1 MATPGLQKLNIPK
14 KTNVSPKAAI
24 ANNLRSQGVA
34 QGTSWGIFAQ
44 RTMTGLGVQYNN
56 RAFNSGSISATRHAL
71 NDNRTEV
78 YNNIGG
84 FGHVHKN
91 NQSSGMN
98 PLAMMSMM
106 SMLNKMNNMQG
117 IRQTRSSNSTDR
129 SDILKD
135 IPTNDGKGDVKSL
148 SNKLSNATS
157 FQTIN
162 NIETELGTKLTN
174 FGTEYNKIG
183 KDSSGNNL
191 IEQTLSAEDIKAGL
205 SSAGVNIDYSKLNLS
220 EITLTDASSIQDI
233 ETAVGQI
240 DTDKKAVEEF
250 QDSQVKTAIK
260 SCKDKSEALN
270 TEIRGIDS
278 QIQGLEGK
286 KTGNAEADAGIDQ
299 QIKELKEKK
308 AALEAEKAKVDKA
321 KDALET
327 TVKQQISDITSALD
341 TKKDELNDLKKTK
354 SELADKKYDLAKE
367 QDEKINKNKQKMDKL
382 NTEINTLRKSTT
394 DAKKGKDNLNKLN
407 AKINEYNGL
416 VNNMK
421 SLYTSLQNAGATN
434 FTNSKGKNY
443 TVKNT
448 SEDTKYTT
456 IITPIPVQGA
466 GKDLNLSGDASTQ
479 NQAIRAQIENCQVGE
494 AIDIGNG
501 TYTKG
506 ADGNFTSDLG
516 QIFTALDL
524 MKSHIQNQNNPLSNL
539 LN

>member
-1 MATPGLQKLNIPK
+1 MSTPGLQKLNIPK

-44 RTMTGLGVQYNN
+44 RTMTGLGVHYNN
-56 RAFNSGSISATRHAL
+56 RNFNSSSISATRHAL
-71 NDNRTEV
+71 NDNRTIV
-78 YNNIGG
+78 NNNIGY
-84 FGHVHKN
+84 GHVHSN
-91 NQSSGMN
+91 NGNNTMNKFMAGMM
-98 PLAMMSMM
+98 AMN
-106 SMLNKMNNMQG
+106 MLGQLGANIADTVKSTKPSDKG
-117 IRQTRSSNSTDR
+117 DILSNSPATP
-129 SDILKD
+129 SDNSNID
-135 IPTNDGKGDVKSL
+135 NL
-148 SNKLSNATS
+148 SNKLSKATS

-162 NIETELGTKLTN
+162 NIETELGTKLSN
-174 FGTEYNKIG
+174 FGNEYGKIG

-191 IEQTLSAEDIKAGL
+191 IKQTLSAEDIQAGL

-220 EITLTDASSIQDI
+220 EITLTNASTIQNI

-260 SCKDKSEALN
+260 SCKDRSEALN

-286 KTGNAEADAGIDQ
+286 KTGDAETDAGIDQ

-308 AALEAEKAKVDKA
+308 AALETEKAKVDKA

-506 ADGNFTSDLG
+506 ANGNFTSDLG
-516 QIFTALDL
+516 QTFTALDL

>member
-1 MATPGLQKLNIPK
+1 MSTPGLQKLNIPK

-44 RTMTGLGVQYNN
+44 RTMTGLGVHYNN
-56 RAFNSGSISATRHAL
+56 RNFNSSSISATRHAL
-71 NDNRTEV
+71 NDNRTIV
-78 YNNIGG
+78 NNNIGY
-84 FGHVHKN
+84 GHVHSN
-91 NQSSGMN
+91 NDNNTINKFVAGMM
-98 PLAMMSMM
+98 AMNILGQLGANIADTVKSTKP
-106 SMLNKMNNMQG
+106 SDKGDIL
-117 IRQTRSSNSTDR
+117 SNSPATP
-129 SDILKD
+129 SDNSNID
-135 IPTNDGKGDVKSL
+135 NL
-148 SNKLSNATS
+148 SNKLSKATS

-174 FGTEYNKIG
+174 FGNEYGKIG

-205 SSAGVNIDYSKLNLS
+205 SSAGVKIDYNKLNLS
-220 EITLTDASSIQDI
+220 EITLTNASSIQDI

-466 GKDLNLSGDASTQ
+466 GKDLNLSGDASKQ
-479 NQAIRAQIENCQVGE
+479 NQAIKAQIENCQVGE

>member
-1 MATPGLQKLNIPK
+1 MSTPGLQKLNIPK

-71 NDNRTEV
+71 NDNRTIV
-78 YNNIGG
+78 NNNIGY
-84 FGHVHKN
+84 GHVHSN
-91 NQSSGMN
+91 NGNNTMNKFMAGMM
-98 PLAMMSMM
+98 AMN
-106 SMLNKMNNMQG
+106 MLGQLGANIADTVKSTKPSDKG
-117 IRQTRSSNSTDR
+117 DILSNSPATP
-129 SDILKD
+129 SDNSNID
-135 IPTNDGKGDVKSL
+135 NL
-148 SNKLSNATS
+148 SNKLSKATS

-205 SSAGVNIDYSKLNLS
+205 SSAGVKIDYSSLNLS
-220 EITLTDASSIQDI
+220 DITLTDASTIQDI
-233 ETAVGQI
+233 ESAVGQI

-421 SLYTSLQNAGATN
+421 SLYTSLQNAGATD

-479 NQAIRAQIENCQVGE
+479 NQAIKAQIENCQVGE